1 MKYYLI
7 LLSILTLASA
17 QHWGSP
23 PGGGPDRDD
32 AKMIKKWKLIEFLDI
47 SEDQSDKFFTRVN
60 SFEKEMKSF
69 RKKEK
74 ELRESIQELL
84 EEDRLNKKKVSSLM
98 GEYFDLEKE
107 KLALRQKHHEGIGD
121 ILTLEQT
128 AKYLVFDHH
137 FKKRI
142 KDHLNNR
149 KGAGRRNRF

>member
-7 LLSILTLASA
+7 LLSISTLASA
-17 QHWGSP
+17 QHWGP
-23 PGGGPDRDD
+23 PQGGGFGREN

-60 SFEKEMKSF
+60 SFEKEMKSI

-74 ELRESIQELL
+74 ELRESIQVLL
-84 EEDRLNKKKVSSLM
+84 EEDKLNKKKVSSLM
-98 GEYFDLEKE
+98 GKSFDLEKE
-107 KLALRQKHHEGIGD
+107 KLALRQKHHEDIGD

-128 AKYLVFDHH
+128 TKYLVFDHH

-142 KDHLNNR
+142 KDHLNDR